1 MNKEDSARNEMID
14 FSKSDISIKI
24 KSNESTILNPNN
36 PLSKLNKN
44 PKITK
49 SQNNIP
55 KKKDYRVI
63 YLSNIKK
70 TKLKGNYPNNY
81 INTSKYTWYNFLPLT
96 ILFQFS
102 RYANIYFL
110 ILTIIQCI
118 PLISPYNPITSITP
132 FLFVISVSIIR
143 EGIEDYSRHNQDKI
157 ENSLKVNKYNF
168 DNSKFEMCDSHLIE
182 VGDVILI
189 KNNNIIPADCLLLY
203 CNNISKISYVMT
215 ANLDGEKNL
224 KPKYLCYDCKFRWRK
239 KFKT

>member
-24 KSNESTILNPNN
+24 NSNESTILNPNN

-81 INTSKYTWYNFLPLT
+81 IKTSKYTIW
-96 ILFQFS
+96 
-102 RYANIYFL
+102 
-110 ILTIIQCI
+110 
-118 PLISPYNPITSITP
+118 
-132 FLFVISVSIIR
+132 
-143 EGIEDYSRHNQDKI
+143 D
-157 ENSLKVNKYNF
+157 
-168 DNSKFEMCDSHLIE
+168 
-182 VGDVILI
+182 
-189 KNNNIIPADCLLLY
+189 
-203 CNNISKISYVMT
+203 
-215 ANLDGEKNL
+215 
-224 KPKYLCYDCKFRWRK
+224 FRK
-239 KFKT
+239 